1 VFAASRPV
9 GDPLDF
15 YVVGATVIPVLYL
28 GLIYQ
33 ARILDQKLF
42 PLSGIPTKRQADRV
56 ARWMSVVALLGLVV
70 LLDFLG
76 ELAACQAL
84 AQGHPS
90 TSREQMV
97 AVAIFNSGLLLA
109 GQNVLAVIAREA
121 KGKLLI
127 RWATL
132 AIAAVGLIGSVAISS

>member
-1 VFAASRPV
+1 
-9 GDPLDF
+9 
-15 YVVGATVIPVLYL
+15 VVGATVIPVLYL

-42 PLSGIPTKRQADRV
+42 PLSGISTKRQADRV

-70 LLDFLG
+70 VLDFLG
-76 ELAACQAL
+76 ELAACRAL

-90 TSREQMV
+90 TSRERMV

-109 GQNVLAVIAREA
+109 GQNVLAVIEREA
-121 KGKLLI
+121 KAKSLI

-132 AIAAVGLIGSVAISS
+132 AIAVVGLGGTVAIFSS